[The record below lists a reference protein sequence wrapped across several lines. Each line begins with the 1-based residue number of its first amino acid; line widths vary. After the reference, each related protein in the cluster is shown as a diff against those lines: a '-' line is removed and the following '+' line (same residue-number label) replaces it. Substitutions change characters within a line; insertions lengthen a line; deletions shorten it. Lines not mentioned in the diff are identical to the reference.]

1 MARCLGSLCLQGR
14 GAWLASI
21 FLSYARDD
29 AAKAARIAAALE
41 NDGHKVWWDR
51 NIHAGS
57 RFSKEIDLALRSAE
71 LVVVLWSKSS
81 IESAWVQDEAA
92 AGRDSGRL
100 IPVLID
106 RIEPPLGFRQYQS
119 VELIGGWRGARALI
133 PLIDA
138 VASRDGAPIK
148 SPAHSGRSLPRGIGW
163 RTPVAASAVLVLLAG
178 LWFFLLRPDRE
189 PSHIVAVAAVQGGDA
204 ARSQELA
211 RTIAADLGRYRA
223 GPLGALAVLA
233 GNDSNAPRA
242 DYRVEV
248 SVSAVGRGVR
258 ADVSLLSPRDNQILW
273 TTSVEAPGQ
282 ALVDLRQQAAAKLG
296 DVLACS
302 VEAAPHSGKISRE
315 IFGLYLNGCSLIND
329 LNVSEPDQATLS
341 IFRQITEKA
350 PDFAPGW
357 GLLALIEGQS
367 FPGTPPP
374 DRPALRKS
382 LIVHLARAKQLDPTW
397 PATIAADANFHPND
411 GTKPAHALAIL
422 DRGLATHPD
431 SALLHDLRANYLG
444 DVGRVNERVAEA
456 KRAMQLNPLS
466 PSIRDSYISSLA
478 YAGHKDA
485 AFKELKNSE
494 ATWPGSTVLRQARY
508 RLELRYGDPKAALR
522 MLQERGAGDLRPV
535 PMDTAWRSFL
545 EARIDPSPANVE
557 NALDSFR
564 ARYHRNPAD
573 IPGYLQALGTFGRVE
588 EAYKVVWPPVALD
601 SIMAGTETLFRPHM
615 RSIRADPRFMALSA
629 KLGLLAYWEKTRVW
643 PDFCSEPQLPYDCK
657 QEAAKLTP
665 EQRRLAKYFS

>member
-1 MARCLGSLCLQGR
+1 MAG
-14 GAWLASI
+14 I

-29 AAKAARIAAALE
+29 AAKAARVAQALE
-41 NDGHKVWWDR
+41 GQGHIVWWDKQ
-51 NIHAGS
+51 IGAGS
-57 RFSKEIDLALRSAE
+57 RFSKEIDSALRGAE

-100 IPVLID
+100 VPVLID
-106 RIEPPLGFRQYQS
+106 RVEPPLGFRQYQS
-119 VELIGGWRGARALI
+119 VELMGNWRGAGALV

-138 VASRDGAPIK
+138 VAKRADAPTPASASR
-148 SPAHSGRSLPRGIGW
+148 SRRSIPQMIGW
-163 RTPVAASAVLVLLAG
+163 RIPVVAAAAVALLLAG
-178 LWFFLLRPDRE
+178 LWIFLLRPGGA
-189 PSHIVAVAAVQGGDA
+189 PSHIVAVAAVEGGDA

-223 GPLGALAVLA
+223 GPLGALTVLG
-233 GNDSNAPRA
+233 GNDPNASRA

-248 SVSAVGRGVR
+248 GVSASGSGLR
-258 ADVSLLSPRDNQILW
+258 ADVSLLSPRDSQILW
-273 TTSVEAPGQ
+273 TTSVEGQAQ
-282 ALVDLRQQAAAKLG
+282 ALVDLRQQAVAKLG

-302 VEAAPHSGKISRE
+302 VEVASHSRKISRE
-315 IFGLYLNGCSLIND
+315 VLGLYLNGCSLISD
-329 LNVSEPDQATLS
+329 LNVSEPDQTTLS

-357 GLLALIEGQS
+357 GSLALIEGQS

-374 DRPALRKS
+374 DRPALRKA
-382 LIVHLARAKQLDPTW
+382 LIAHLARAKQLDPIW

-422 DRGLATHPD
+422 DRGLAAHPD
-431 SALLHDLRANYLG
+431 SALLHDLRADYLG
-444 DVGRVNERVAEA
+444 NVGRVNERVAEA

-466 PSIRDSYISSLA
+466 PLIRSSYISSLA
-478 YAGHKDA
+478 YAGHRDA
-485 AFKELKNSE
+485 AFQELKNSE
-494 ATWPGSTVLRQARY
+494 ATWPGSAVLRQARY

-545 EARIDPSPANVE
+545 EARIDPRPANVE
-557 NALDSFR
+557 KALDGFR
-564 ARYHRNPAD
+564 ARYRRNPED

-601 SIMAGTETLFRPHM
+601 SIMSGTEALFRPHM
-615 RSIRADPRFMALSA
+615 RSIRADPRFIALSA
-629 KLGLLAYWEKTRVW
+629 KLGLLAYWEKANVW
-643 PDFCSEPQLPYDCK
+643 PDFCGEPQLPYDCK